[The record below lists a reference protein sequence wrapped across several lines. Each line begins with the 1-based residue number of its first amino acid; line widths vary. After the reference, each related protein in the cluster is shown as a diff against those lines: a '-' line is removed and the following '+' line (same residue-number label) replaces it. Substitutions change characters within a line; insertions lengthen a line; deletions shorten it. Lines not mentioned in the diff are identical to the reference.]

1 MCFSVGSHLCN
12 TKGCIS
18 KHHLIVES
26 AAANTSRNNCYGI
39 LMQVHE
45 NTSGVGCITLVKPC
59 VHGRNK
65 EKTDKEQMQDS
76 CRKIRAV
83 ITKRHHTVHYK

>member
-1 MCFSVGSHLCN
+1 
-12 TKGCIS
+12 
-18 KHHLIVES
+18 
-26 AAANTSRNNCYGI
+26 
-39 LMQVHE
+39 MQVHE
-45 NTSGVGCITLVKPC
+45 NTSGVGCITFVKPC